1 MGTMEGFS
9 RETLCRV
16 WTSNF
21 LTVAGG
27 IRDAG
32 AIVRACGLDPG
43 VATRQDMDD
52 LEPLL
57 EHPVHD
63 TEENM
68 KSPIGSRTTRRIHSW
83 RSALR
88 FQVGILFYSLLCC
101 AYECLQRAQPEYSAD
116 EWVMLNPSDT
126 SFAKSVRPY
135 VEISRRNTRSTTVN
149 TIICENCSSGFN
161 KSMGFAKHVA
171 EEYVVGRSIF
181 GDIF

>member
-1 MGTMEGFS
+1 MKNLDLAILFFLCKRRDEEIAYPRVLFPSCCTQIDRRTLGPGGAAMGTMEGFS
-9 RETLCRV
+9 KETLCRV
-16 WTSNF
+16 WTTNF

-68 KSPIGSRTTRRIHSW
+68 KSRLIGSRTTRRIHSW

-101 AYECLQRAQPEYSAD
+101 AYECLQRSQPKI
-116 EWVMLNPSDT
+116 L
-126 SFAKSVRPY
+126 
-135 VEISRRNTRSTTVN
+135 
-149 TIICENCSSGFN
+149 C
-161 KSMGFAKHVA
+161 
-171 EEYVVGRSIF
+171 
-181 GDIF
+181 